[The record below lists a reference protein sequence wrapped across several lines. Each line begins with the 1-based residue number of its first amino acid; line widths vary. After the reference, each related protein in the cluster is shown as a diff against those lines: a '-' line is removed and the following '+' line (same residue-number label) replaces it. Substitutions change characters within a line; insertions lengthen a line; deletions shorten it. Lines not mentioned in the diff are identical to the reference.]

1 MRSFTAL
8 EVVLRADEI
17 DLRGIWPESYQ
28 LRADQVTN
36 LMSLAE
42 AGTISYADFRR
53 EALPV
58 YEWSQLQATQCR
70 HFVVIHDSVQ
80 SADAKEDFKH
90 GLLTVEDFFY
100 KYLVP

>member
-1 MRSFTAL
+1 M
-8 EVVLRADEI
+8 
-17 DLRGIWPESYQ
+17 RGIWPESYQ

-80 SADAKEDFKH
+80 SADTKEDFKH